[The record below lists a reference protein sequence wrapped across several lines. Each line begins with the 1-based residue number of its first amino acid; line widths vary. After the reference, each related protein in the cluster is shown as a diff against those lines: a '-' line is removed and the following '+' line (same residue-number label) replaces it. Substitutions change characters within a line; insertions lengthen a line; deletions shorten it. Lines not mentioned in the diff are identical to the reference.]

1 MRSIGVRELR
11 QRASEYLRL
20 VANGETV
27 EVTDRGKP
35 VALLVPMPGDP
46 VQRLIAEGK
55 LLPVKR
61 PGGLEDVA
69 PLQPRPG
76 DKPLSKILEEMR
88 EDERY

>member
-20 VANGETV
+20 VAAGETV

-35 VALLVPMPGDP
+35 VALLVPIPAEPMH
-46 VQRLIAEGK
+46 RLIAEGK
-55 LLPVKR
+55 LLPAR
-61 PGGLEDVA
+61 GRSRLEDIVA
-69 PLQPRPG
+69 LEPRPG

>member
-11 QRASEYLRL
+11 QRASEYLHL

-35 VALLVPMPGDP
+35 VALLVPIPVDP
-46 VQRLIAEGK
+46 LQRLIAEGK
-55 LLPVKR
+55 LLTPGR
-61 PGGLEDVA
+61 PGRLEDIV
-69 PLQPRPG
+69 PLEPRPG